1 MNPKKSMDENQ
12 KYLLKTGFAL
22 FALWLGLSLLVNLP
36 PYAWAL
42 FGPFHWALALEVGV
56 VFAVLALVQW
66 KWGRAPRP
74 LLHLLAGITTL
85 LVFLRLA
92 DLTARTVVDR
102 PLNLFLD
109 VSLLPALWDVTVTFL
124 GTVRAVAVV
133 AVAVMAL
140 IGLHILLVEIFAR
153 LGRGFAHAPA
163 RKTFAVLGVAAL
175 AVFGVQRLAPFEI
188 AAWRPVSGAA
198 SLTAYLQADRV
209 ADTLI
214 RRAAFRVDLENDPAA
229 AFAPDAMLSKLHGT
243 DVFIVYIESY
253 GVSAIDDPRYSEV
266 VLPRVDAFGEETA
279 NAGWSSVSGRLVAAT
294 AGGQSWLNHAS
305 LSSGRWI
312 DDQTLY
318 SIFLTERPR
327 TLVHDFGSSGWRTV
341 QVKPAITL
349 PWPEGQQL
357 GYQGTWEAADMGYLG
372 PRFYWG
378 IVPDQFALDFFSRR
392 ELEIE
397 ARLPVFASIALISS
411 HAPWLPVPEVVG
423 WDELGDGSVYERW
436 TEGAPLPRDVW
447 RDVEA
452 VRDQYRLSVAHSL
465 DAVSAWLADRVDP
478 SSLVVVLGDH
488 QAAPLI
494 TGPDASRAVPVHVL
508 SGNPALLAPFEE
520 LGFVAGMRPEPEPE
534 TGDIVLNRM
543 DVFRSFMLEAF
554 SGPQTRARAE
564 IPPGR

>member
-1 MNPKKSMDENQ
+1 MKTEPNSI
-12 KYLLKTGFAL
+12 LKTGLAL
-22 FALWLGLSLLVNLP
+22 LALWLALSLLVNLP
-36 PYAWAL
+36 PYSWAL
-42 FGPFHWALALEVGV
+42 FGAFHWALALEVGA
-56 VFAVLALVQW
+56 VFAVIALVQW

-74 LLHLLAGITTL
+74 LLHLLAGFTTL

-124 GTVRAVAVV
+124 GTPRAVAV
-133 AVAVMAL
+133 AL
-140 IGLHILLVEIFAR
+140 IAASALLFLHFLLVAILAR
-153 LGRGFAHAPA
+153 LGGVFAHAAA
-163 RKTFAVLGVAAL
+163 RRVFSVLGIAAL

-198 SLTAYLQADRV
+198 SLTAYLQADRLTE
-209 ADTLI
+209 TLI
-214 RRAAFRVDLENDPAA
+214 RRAAFRADLENDPAA
-229 AFAPDAMLSKLHGT
+229 DFAPDTMFSQLYGA
-243 DVFIVYIESY
+243 DVFIVFIESY
-253 GVSAIDDPRYSEV
+253 GVSAIDDPRYSDV
-266 VLPRVDAFGEETA
+266 VAPRVEAFGEQTA

-327 TLVHDFGSSGWRTV
+327 TLVHDFGGSGWRTV

-357 GYQGTWEAADMGYLG
+357 GYQVTLEAADMGYLG
-372 PRFYWG
+372 PQFYWG

-392 ELEIE
+392 ELEI
-397 ARLPVFASIALISS
+397 ADRPPVFASIALISS

-423 WDELGDGSVYERW
+423 WDELGDGSIYQRW

-452 VRDQYRLSVAHSL
+452 VRDQYRLSIAHSL
-465 DAVSAWLADRVDP
+465 DVVSAWLADRVDP

-520 LGFVAGMRPEPEPE
+520 LGFINGIHPAPQPG
-534 TGDIVLNRM
+534 TGDVALHRM
-543 DVFRSFMLEAF
+543 DAFRRFMLEAF
-554 SGPQTRARAE
+554 SSPRIRAE
-564 IPPGR
+564 AYSPPGG

>member
-1 MNPKKSMDENQ
+1 MNAKRKN
-12 KYLLKTGFAL
+12 LLTTGLAL
-22 FALWLGLSLLVNLP
+22 LAIWLALSLLVNLP

-42 FGPFHWALALEVGV
+42 FGPFHWALALEVGA

-66 KWGRAPRP
+66 QWGRAPRP
-74 LLHLLAGITTL
+74 LLHGLAVITTL

-124 GTVRAVAVV
+124 GTLRAIAVV
-133 AVAVMAL
+133 AVAIAGL
-140 IGLHILLVEIFAR
+140 IGLHFLLVEIFAR

-163 RKTFAVLGVAAL
+163 RRTFAVLGVVAL
-175 AVFGVQRLAPFEI
+175 AVFGIQRLAPFEI

-198 SLTAYLQADRV
+198 SLTVYQQADRV
-209 ADTLI
+209 AVTLV
-214 RRAAFRVDLENDPAA
+214 RRAAFRIDLRDDPATG
-229 AFAPDAMLSKLHGT
+229 FAPDARLSKLRGR

-253 GVSAIDDPRYSEV
+253 GVSAIDDPRYAEI
-266 VLPRVDAFGEETA
+266 VLPRLEAFATQA
-279 NAGWSSVSGRLVAAT
+279 ARAGWSSMSGRLVAAT
-294 AGGQSWLNHAS
+294 AGGQSWLNHAT

-349 PWPEGQQL
+349 PWPEGLQL
-357 GYQGTWEAADMGYLG
+357 GYGETWEAADMGYLG

-378 IVPDQFALDFFSRR
+378 IVPDQFTLDFFSRR
-392 ELEIE
+392 ELETE
-397 ARLPVFASIALISS
+397 SRPPVFASIALISS

-423 WDELGDGSVYERW
+423 WDALGDGSIYARW

-452 VRDQYRLSVAHSL
+452 VRDQYSLSIAHSL
-465 DAVSAWLADRVDP
+465 DAVAAWLADRVDP

-520 LGFVAGMRPEPEPE
+520 LGFVAGMHPEPQPS
-534 TGDIVLNRM
+534 TGDVVLNRM
-543 DVFRSFMLEAF
+543 DAFRSFMLNAF
-554 SGPQTRARAE
+554 SGPEARAQAE
-564 IPPGR
+564 LPPER